1 MLGWV
6 VDAPWG
12 FMKCAYSIA
21 ATPPAECPVNRRCDE
36 MLVDGEFV
44 YHLLFSWLAAVVQG
58 KGWWE
63 LELVGWRKTD
73 RPYPS
78 PLNTRPA

>member
-1 MLGWV
+1 MLADGNLSTICSSV
-6 VDAPWG
+6 G
-12 FMKCAYSIA
+12 F
-21 ATPPAECPVNRRCDE
+21 
-36 MLVDGEFV
+36 
-44 YHLLFSWLAAVVQG
+44 AAVVQG

-63 LELVGWRKTD
+63 LEPVGWRTTD